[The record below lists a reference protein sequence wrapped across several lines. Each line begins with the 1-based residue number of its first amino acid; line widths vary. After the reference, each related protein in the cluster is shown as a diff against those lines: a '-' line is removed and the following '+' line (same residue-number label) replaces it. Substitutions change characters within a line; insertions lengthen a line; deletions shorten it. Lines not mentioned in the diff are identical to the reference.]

1 MRKNKL
7 IPAVR
12 INEGPIN
19 NINKR
24 SKEISSKKKKKPL
37 EYEFVY
43 NRMTK
48 RIYMVNTDLSIEYL

>member
-12 INEGPIN
+12 TKEGPIN

-24 SKEISSKKKKKPL
+24 SKEISSKKKKPL
-37 EYEFVY
+37 EYEFEY
-43 NRMTK
+43 NRMNK
-48 RIYMVNTDLSIEYL
+48 RIHMVNTDLSIEYL

>member
-12 INEGPIN
+12 TKEGPIN

-24 SKEISSKKKKKPL
+24 SKEISSKKKNPL
-37 EYEFVY
+37 EYEFEY